1 MLLSV
6 AIHLVKDMEDF
17 THQWENT
24 LFNSSSEAG
33 NSFVVPEL
41 AKELELYK
49 ISQFLLNY
57 SAVPL
62 TVWGWSGNF
71 FSFR

>member
-1 MLLSV
+1 ME
-6 AIHLVKDMEDF
+6 AI
-17 THQWENT
+17 THQWENRF
-24 LFNSSSEAG
+24 FNSSSQTG
-33 NSFVVPEL
+33 HSFAVPQL

-62 TVWGWSGNF
+62 TVWGWFGNF

>member
-1 MLLSV
+1 M
-6 AIHLVKDMEDF
+6 VKDMEDF
-17 THQWENT
+17 TQQWENI
-24 LFNSSSEAG
+24 LSNSSSETGDSLA
-33 NSFVVPEL
+33 VPEL

-62 TVWGWSGNF
+62 SVWGWFGNF